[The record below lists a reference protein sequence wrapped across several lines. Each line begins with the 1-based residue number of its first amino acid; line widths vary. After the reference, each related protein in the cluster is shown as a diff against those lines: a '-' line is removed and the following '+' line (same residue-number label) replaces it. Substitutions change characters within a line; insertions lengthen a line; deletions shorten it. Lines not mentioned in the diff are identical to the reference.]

1 MAKRFEYYYLQL
13 NAGLAW
19 ETLEQSDS
27 VAVMN
32 TGLADHLASPT
43 DAEIRIVGANFD
55 EKSEIWVYE
64 QLFYID
70 QLSIDLGLS
79 EELDEAEMPFSGTVD
94 NTDSVDL
101 ALREERLS
109 LADEAAIE
117 DGTRDGIANQDGL
130 VSQNEASAPDDDL
143 ATVDHDS
150 EDGALPWANLNAP
163 DPSVRGLSHD
173 RDDVALDETVPWMRS
188 RAVDDDDDEVLK
200 LSEAYPFDPPRR
212 GGAIV
217 KILAF
222 VFLFLFLTVGAV
234 AGALIYLQHPI
245 LLDTADK
252 FGVGKYLKHGPHA
265 AMLAPGG
272 RNAGVSLMPQ
282 AKEEVA
288 R

>member
-27 VAVMN
+27 VAVLN

-117 DGTRDGIANQDGL
+117 DGTRDGIANREGL

-143 ATVDHDS
+143 AAVGHDS
-150 EDGALPWANLNAP
+150 EDGALPWANLDAP
-163 DPSVRGLSHD
+163 DPSVRGLSRD
-173 RDDVALDETVPWMRS
+173 RDDGAAPWMRS
-188 RAVDDDDDEVLK
+188 RAVDDEDDEALK
-200 LSEAYPFDPPRR
+200 LAEVQPFDPPRR
-212 GGAIV
+212 GGAIG

-222 VFLFLFLTVGAV
+222 GFLFLFLTVGVV
-234 AGALIYLQHPI
+234 AGALVYLQHPVLI
-245 LLDTADK
+245 DTADK
-252 FGVGKYLKHGPHA
+252 LGIGQYLRHGPHA